1 MPEANKG
8 APPPPLVLTRQSSRD
23 LDRAARDLL
32 GIPTLLLM
40 ENAGAAL
47 ARESLRLVAGPPP
60 LEGFLFLCGP
70 GNNGG
75 DGYCA
80 ARRLLDDGDR
90 LEVFSFGVRSDP
102 DSDAGRNRSILERAG
117 LAVRACPRAPELA
130 RRLERP
136 VLVVDALFGTG
147 LSRPLEGEAAE
158 VVDAVNASGRTVL
171 AADIP
176 TGLDADTGEIL
187 GRAVRAAATVT
198 FAAPKRGFF
207 LSAGPSHAGRILV
220 GDLGIPPRFLAGFL
234 EPL

>member
-8 APPPPLVLTRQSSRD
+8 AVLTRRSSRE
-23 LDRAARDLL
+23 LDRMAERVL

-47 ARESLRLVAGPPP
+47 AAEALRLLAPP
-60 LEGFLFLCGP
+60 LEGLLFLCGP

-80 ARRLLDDGDR
+80 ARRLLDDRHR
-90 LEVFSFGVRSDP
+90 LEVYSLGDRPDP
-102 DSDAGRNRSILERAG
+102 GSAAGRNRSILENAG
-117 LAVRACPRAPELA
+117 LAVPACPRPSELA
-130 RRLERP
+130 RLLQRP

-147 LSRPLEGEAAE
+147 LSRPLEGEAAD
-158 VVDAVNASGRTVL
+158 VVDSVNASGRPVL

-176 TGLDADTGEIL
+176 TGLDADSGEIL
-187 GRAVRAAATVT
+187 GRAIRATETVT

-207 LSAGPSHAGRILV
+207 LSAGPSHVGKVLV
-220 GDLGIPPRFLAGFL
+220 GDLGIPPRFLADFL
-234 EPL
+234 EPR